1 MKTYKWHELYN
12 AAVLETNWTQIE
24 SRIQAAESAIS
35 GRLQE
40 FALDHGGT
48 PEENQAIV
56 DALDRLKALR
66 SDVTFWRQSK
76 GNN

>member
-24 SRIQAAESAIS
+24 SRIQAAEAAIS

-40 FALDHGGT
+40 FGLDHGGT

-56 DALDRLKALR
+56 DALDRLKRLR

-76 GNN
+76 ENN